1 MLEQRNLI
9 LAVVLSIAV
18 LLGFETV
25 WRTVVAPPPP
35 SSEQTGPATGQPAG
49 DTSAPPAGVDAP
61 PAPGTEAAAP
71 PPAPGAVSAGAPGAA
86 QVTRE
91 QAIAA
96 AASAGGRISIES
108 PAVQGSIRLRGARL
122 DDLTL
127 PEYRETLDPDSPPI
141 HLFSPKG
148 APDPYYAEFGWVAAA
163 APDGSLVALPG
174 PDTEWSATGGP
185 LRPDTTVVLTWN
197 NGQGLRFTRTISIDE
212 HFMFTITQ
220 RVENTGRQAVTLFP
234 YGLVSRTD
242 KPQTTGI
249 WILHEGPLGVFD
261 GTLKE
266 VNYGDLEDNDSTQA
280 QTTTGGWIGI
290 TDKYWLAAL
299 AFDPA
304 VQADT
309 RFSRRTVDG
318 HDRFQVDY
326 RLPGETV
333 APGGSMETTNRLFAG
348 AKKVELLD
356 GYADDL
362 NITNFDLA
370 IDFGWFYFMTKPF
383 FYSLLWL
390 EGLLGN
396 YGLAIIAFTILLK
409 IVFFPLANKSY
420 TSMSKMKKIQPEMK
434 KLQERFKDDR
444 ARMSQELMAL
454 YKREKASPV
463 SGCLPILIQ
472 IPVFFALYKV
482 LFVSIE
488 MRHAPFYGWIQ
499 DLSAPDPTN
508 LFELFGLLPWGAPQ
522 FLSIGIWP
530 LIMGASMYLQQKLN
544 PAPPDPTQ
552 ARIMSMLPILFTF
565 LLAQFPAGL
574 VIYWTINNALSI
586 AQQWFIMR
594 RMGVSMNPA

>member
-9 LAVVLSIAV
+9 LAVVLSILV
-18 LLGFETV
+18 LLGFEMV
-25 WRTVVAPPPP
+25 WRTVVPPPP
-35 SSEQTGPATGQPAG
+35 TVEQTTPSGAPSSQSAGTGAPSGVPA
-49 DTSAPPAGVDAP
+49 APSVD
-61 PAPGTEAAAP
+61 GAAP
-71 PPAPGAVSAGAPGAA
+71 PPAPGMVPDGGVAPEAMP
-86 QVTRE
+86 VTRDE
-91 QAIAA
+91 AIQASTEDRIA
-96 AASAGGRISIES
+96 IDT
-108 PAVQGSIRLRGARL
+108 PAVHGSIRVKGARL

-127 PEYRETLDPDSPPI
+127 WEYREALNPESPPI
-141 HLFSPKG
+141 HLFSPTG
-148 APDPYYAEFGWVAAA
+148 APDPYYAEFGWVAGST
-163 APDGSLVALPG
+163 PDGAPVALPG
-174 PDTEWSATGGP
+174 SDTEWTATGGP
-185 LRPDTTVVLTWN
+185 LRPDAPVILTWD
-197 NGQGLRFTRTISIDE
+197 NGQGLRFTRTLSIDD
-212 HFMFTITQ
+212 HFMFTVTQ
-220 RVENTGRQAVTLFP
+220 RVENTGERAVTLFP
-234 YGLVSRTD
+234 FGLVSRTD
-242 KPQTTGI
+242 RPQTTGI

-266 VNYGDLEDNDSTQA
+266 VNYGDLEDDEPTQT
-280 QTTTGGWIGI
+280 QTTQGGWIGI

-299 AFDPA
+299 AFDQEVEA
-304 VQADT
+304 AT
-309 RFSRRTVDG
+309 RFSRRMVDG
-318 HDRFQVDY
+318 RERFQIDY
-326 RLPGETV
+326 RLPGQTV
-333 APGGSMETTNRLFAG
+333 QPGGSIEATNHLFAG
-348 AKKVELLD
+348 AKKVQLLD
-356 GYADDL
+356 GYEETL
-362 NITNFDLA
+362 GITNFDLA

-383 FYSLLWL
+383 FYCLLWL
-390 EGLLGN
+390 EDVLGN

-420 TSMSKMKKIQPEMK
+420 KSMSKMKKIQPEMK

-508 LFELFGLLPWGAPQ
+508 LFELFGLLPWDAPQ

-530 LIMGASMYLQQKLN
+530 LIMGGSMFLQQKLN

-552 ARIMSMLPILFTF
+552 AKIMAMLPILFTF

-574 VIYWTINNALSI
+574 VIYWTINNGLSI
-586 AQQWFIMR
+586 AQQWVIMR
-594 RMGVSMNPA
+594 RMGVSMNPT

>member
-9 LAVVLSIAV
+9 LAVVLSILV
-18 LLGFETV
+18 LLGFEMV
-25 WRTVVAPPPP
+25 WRSFVAPPPTVEQTTPSGAP
-35 SSEQTGPATGQPAG
+35 SSQTADSG
-49 DTSAPPAGVDAP
+49 APLDAP
-61 PAPGTEAAAP
+61 PAPSVDGAAP
-71 PPAPGAVSAGAPGAA
+71 PPAPGMVPDGGVAPQAMP
-86 QVTRE
+86 VTRDE
-91 QAIAA
+91 AIQAATENRIA
-96 AASAGGRISIES
+96 IDT
-108 PAVQGSIRLRGARL
+108 PAVHGSIRVKGARL

-127 PEYRETLDPDSPPI
+127 WEYRETLDPESPPI
-141 HLFSPKG
+141 HLFSPTG
-148 APDPYYAEFGWVAAA
+148 APDPYYAEFGWVAGA
-163 APDGSLVALPG
+163 APDGAPVAVPG
-174 PDTEWSATGGP
+174 ADTEWTATGGP
-185 LRPDTTVVLTWN
+185 LRPDAPVILTWD
-197 NGQGLRFTRTISIDE
+197 NGQGLRFTRTLSIDE
-212 HFMFTITQ
+212 HFMFTVTQ
-220 RVENTGRQAVTLFP
+220 RVENTGDAAVTLFP

-242 KPQTTGI
+242 RPQTTGI

-266 VNYGDLEDNDSTQA
+266 VNYGDLEEEEPTQT
-280 QTTTGGWIGI
+280 QTTQGGWIGI

-299 AFDPA
+299 AFDQEVEA
-304 VQADT
+304 AT
-309 RFSRRTVDG
+309 RFSRRMVDG
-318 HDRFQVDY
+318 RERFQVDY
-326 RLPGETV
+326 RLPGQTV
-333 APGGSMETTNRLFAG
+333 QPGGSIETTNHLFAG

-356 GYADDL
+356 GYEEEL
-362 NITNFDLA
+362 GITNFDLA

-383 FYSLLWL
+383 FYCLLWL
-390 EGLLGN
+390 EGFLGN
-396 YGLAIIAFTILLK
+396 YGLAIIAFTIGLK

-508 LFELFGLLPWGAPQ
+508 LFELFGLLPWDAPQ

-530 LIMGASMYLQQKLN
+530 LLMGASMFLQQKLN

-552 ARIMSMLPILFTF
+552 ARIMAMLPILFTF

-586 AQQWFIMR
+586 AQQWVIMR
-594 RMGVSMNPA
+594 RMGVSMNPT